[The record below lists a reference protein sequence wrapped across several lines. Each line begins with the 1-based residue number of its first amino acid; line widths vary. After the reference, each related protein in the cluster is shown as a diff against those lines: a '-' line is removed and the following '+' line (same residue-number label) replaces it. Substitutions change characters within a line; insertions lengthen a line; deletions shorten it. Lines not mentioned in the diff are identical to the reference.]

1 MSDIEDL
8 RKAVASDT
16 PRRALAELMLESKGD
31 PVGAILELLGAHATP
46 VSPDAIATFCV
57 VPLATDPA
65 DHGQP
70 DANDVVGEYLE
81 FDIDAPYIDKE
92 NWPKEVLLVGLS
104 KEGRVAVTQT
114 VNVMEFVEQCRPQWL
129 GEVDDE

>member
-16 PRRALAELMLESKGD
+16 PRRAIAELMLESKGD
-31 PVGAILELLGAHATP
+31 PVGTILELLNAYSKP
-46 VSPDAIATFCV
+46 IDKKEIATFCV

-92 NWPKEVLLVGLS
+92 HWPKEVLLVGLS
-104 KEGRVAVTQT
+104 KEGRVAVTQM
-114 VNVMEFVEQCRPQWL
+114 VNVMEFVEEYRPQWL
-129 GEVDDE
+129 GEVED